1 MILDLK
7 PRRSR
12 DGSIDFAFYKARAQR
27 LRQEAITELIG
38 KAFRHVIGWSG
49 RLARSCSR
57 HGLAA
62 IKPPRSRR
70 AVARSE
76 ISGPDLPGARS

>member
-7 PRRSR
+7 PGRSR

-27 LRQEAITELIG
+27 LRQEAMTELIG
-38 KAFRHVIGWSG
+38 QAFRHVVGWIG
-49 RLARSCSR
+49 RLTHSGSR
-57 HGLAA
+57 HGLTA

-70 AVARSE
+70 VVARSK
-76 ISGPDLPGARS
+76 ISGPDLPGAPS